1 MPQAKKFE
9 TITFNIITLLTKGL
23 LRNCWLFWFADFGVV
38 HEITEKEY
46 KAEILRLVS
55 SMPWETPSQNNSY
68 YQPLAEAAMFVYNNW
83 TNGGRKMA
91 QQIIKVHSSVS

>member
-1 MPQAKKFE
+1 M
-9 TITFNIITLLTKGL
+9 
-23 LRNCWLFWFADFGVV
+23 

-46 KAEILRLVS
+46 KSEILRLVS

-91 QQIIKVHSSVS
+91 QQIIKVRYL